1 MKKESRRR
9 LIKQLITQNDIETQ
23 SELIDLLKNEGIQ
36 VTQTT
41 ISRDIREM
49 NIVKMHVGSNRV
61 KYALFTQ
68 VKPFDSEEK
77 LRETLKESAVGIEQV
92 EFMIIIHTDMDSAD
106 VITNYLDEVNYE
118 EIAGTIAGID
128 TIIIIAYSKEIADH
142 LLERFKRMMN
152 ATS

>member
-1 MKKESRRR
+1 MKKASRRR
-9 LIKQLITQNDIETQ
+9 LIKQLITQHDVETQ
-23 SELIDLLKNEGIQ
+23 GELIELLANEGVC

-49 NIVKMHVGSNRV
+49 NIVKMHVGGNHV
-61 KYALFTQ
+61 KYTLFAQ
-68 VKPFDSEEK
+68 MKPADSEEK
-77 LRETLKESAVGIEQV
+77 LQETLKESAIGMECI

-128 TIIIIAYSKEIADH
+128 TIIIIAYSKELAIQ
-142 LLERFKRMMN
+142 LVERFKQMMN
-152 ATS
+152 ETR